1 MEMGRPRKHPAQR
14 PPRTWEEA
22 PAVMDVKYA
31 ALLLNIAPR
40 TLQLLIQKGKIPG
53 KRIGERKYIIDKE
66 QLHNWVLG
74 VGETAV

>member
-1 MEMGRPRKHPAQR
+1 MGRPSKHPAQR

-22 PAVMDVKYA
+22 PAVMDVSYA

-40 TLQLLIQKGKIPG
+40 TLQQLLQNKKIPG
-53 KRIGERKYIIDKE
+53 RRIGERKYIIDKE

-74 VGETAV
+74 VSETAV